1 MQYPPTQL
9 MDLPPLSVVVPNYNH
24 AQHLPTCLNAIL
36 AQSVTPAE
44 IIVLD
49 DASTDNSV
57 EIIRQFASQYPQLR
71 LVQNEKNL
79 GVIPN
84 VNKGV
89 DLARS
94 EYVFIQAADDEVQPG
109 LFEKSLRLLAQH
121 PQAGLSCT
129 IADWREAATGL
140 HWHVGVG
147 MAESPSYLAPERM
160 VELERKRQL
169 FMSSNTVVLK
179 RSVLLDTG
187 KFFAELKSS
196 ADWFTH
202 SVIGLRYGI
211 CFVPEPLGVVNILSD
226 SYFQRTRRDPD
237 SYRQML
243 ESILKYLNRPE
254 YRDVAELMREGGSL
268 YHFGIPMLKLLFS
281 RPESR
286 HFLTPVLLRNGLWQG
301 TRLFVKKFTPTPLGN
316 LYFHIAGFRAKTP
329 TENQTLCR

>member
-1 MQYPPTQL
+1 
-9 MDLPPLSVVVPNYNH
+9 MDLPPLSVIVPNYNH

-36 AQSVTPAE
+36 AQSVRPME

-57 EIIRQFASQYPQLR
+57 EIISHFASQHHQLR
-71 LVQNEKNL
+71 LVQNERNL
-79 GVIPN
+79 GVTPN

-94 EYVFIQAADDEVQPG
+94 EYVFLQAADDEVQPG
-109 LFEKSLRLLAQH
+109 LFEKSLRLLVQH

-129 IADWREAATGL
+129 IAEWHEAATSL

-147 MAESPSYLAPERM
+147 MADAPSYLPPQRL

-169 FMSSNTVVLK
+169 FISSNTCVLR
-179 RSVLLDTG
+179 RSVLLETG
-187 KFFAELKSS
+187 KFIPELKSS
-196 ADWFTH
+196 SDWF
-202 SVIGLRYGI
+202 SCGVIGFRYGI
-211 CFVPEPLGVVNILSD
+211 CFVPEPLAVQNILPN
-226 SYFQRTRRDPD
+226 SYYRRVRRDPQ

-243 ESILKYLNRPE
+243 ESILTYLNRPE

-286 HFLTPVLLRNGLWQG
+286 HFLTPVVLRNGLWQG
-301 TRLFVKKFTPTPLGN
+301 TRLFVKKFIPTPLGN
-316 LYFHIAGFRAKTP
+316 LYFRIAGYRVRASTG
-329 TENQTLCR
+329 CD